1 MFRTLFTSL
10 SASKRAI
17 LLLGLAYLSFIALP
31 MPDAALGVSWKRMRL
46 SLDMPVQ
53 YAGFITTTLTLSS
66 AFSSVVAGWLFRKF
80 RPGALLALG
89 VGLTGCALLG
99 YAGAPFFALVLL
111 LTIPLGL
118 GEGIINTV
126 SNAFVAKNCSSRAMC
141 WLHMCSGLGNTFG
154 AGIITLLFL
163 ADVSWRSGYLTMA
176 SFHLACAAVFLLS
189 RNLWPPAEA
198 SAASASRPTGANAA
212 SSAEKP
218 RLLRLWRCPLCFYLY
233 TGIEQSFGLW
243 SAHFLSTCRNVPEIQ
258 AGYAVT
264 AYWAMLAF
272 GRFLLG
278 FLANRVGDVRM
289 IRISMALTF
298 CAALLLAIPGSVW
311 TAFVSLG
318 LVGFGMS
325 SFYPS
330 MMHATPKRFDEATA
344 TLVFGFQ
351 GGGGMLGIATI
362 PALFGF
368 LAKNTTFELLPV
380 LALVFCPLILLF
392 EWQIDRRRA

>member
-1 MFRTLFTSL
+1 MFRTCFTSL
-10 SASKRAI
+10 SNSKRAL

-31 MPDAALGVSWKRMRL
+31 MPDAALGISWKRMRL
-46 SLDMPVQ
+46 SLDMPIQ

-66 AFSSVVAGWLFRKF
+66 AFSSVVAGWLFRRF

-89 VGLTGCALLG
+89 IGLTGCSLLG
-99 YAGAPFFALVLL
+99 YAGAPFFALLLL

-163 ADVSWRSGYLTMA
+163 ADASWRSGYLTMA
-176 SFHLACAAVFLLS
+176 SFHLVCATVFLLS
-189 RNLWPPAEA
+189 RNLWPPAETPA
-198 SAASASRPTGANAA
+198 TAAPLRPESTLPT
-212 SSAEKP
+212 EKP

-264 AYWAMLAF
+264 VYWAMLAF

-289 IRISMALTF
+289 IRISMTLTF
-298 CAALLLAIPGSVW
+298 LAALLLAIPGPSW
-311 TAFVSLG
+311 MAFVSLG
-318 LVGFGMS
+318 LVGFGLS

-368 LAKNTTFELLPV
+368 LAKNMTCALLPA

-392 EWQIDRRRA
+392 EWQIDRKRV